1 MLKYLL
7 ISLTFMT
14 GILCL
19 MMQINMSSQLDSVY
33 ERLDRQWDC
42 NSRSCPPSE
51 YRMKTQSNVVEDYF
65 PEYGLIR
72 ANVSSC

>member
-19 MMQINMSSQLDSVY
+19 MMLINMSSQLDSVS
-33 ERLDRQWDC
+33 EKLDRLLDF
-42 NSRSCPPSE
+42 NSQSFQRSE
-51 YRMKTQSNVVEDYF
+51 YRMKTQSNAVEDYF
-65 PEYGLIR
+65 PEYGLTSPKL
-72 ANVSSC
+72 AT